1 SAGCLSRG
9 LVRLRSVVSRH
20 VAAAADSQ
28 GVGDQRGAAVGVI
41 LVGALYRPVE
51 KLQLALQGR
60 SSLLRCNRL
69 DVLERGAKGTRDLRR
84 PRTGGTDLIQ
94 GWRGCAPPRATGSPL
109 TPRVSR

>member
-1 SAGCLSRG
+1 MSQRETDRSPPEPAGSAGCLSRG
-9 LVRLRSVVSRH
+9 LGWVRLPSVVSHH

-41 LVGALYRPVE
+41 LVGALYRSVE

-69 DVLERGAKGTRDLRR
+69 DVLERRAKGTRDLRR
-84 PRTGGTDLIQ
+84 PRTGETDLIE
-94 GWRGCAPPRATGSPL
+94 
-109 TPRVSR
+109 